1 MNQQQQIDII
11 QAHMDGKRVMVR
23 EYSQEQFD
31 GAWIECAKGE
41 YTFDFRHR
49 EYKIE
54 PRRVELFMGIPSGV
68 LQALGRAEPCHASFI
83 NVSNTPPTQ
92 IPQGHVLV
100 KINYLEP

>member
-23 EYSQEQFD
+23 DEDLVEWVELS
-31 GAWIECAKGE
+31 KGE

-54 PRRVELFMGIPSGV
+54 PRRVELFMRLPSGV
-68 LQALGRAEPCHASFI
+68 LRAMARDTKCSHEATISNYPGILKQEPPGM
-83 NVSNTPPTQ
+83 VTVQ
-92 IPQGHVLV
+92 
-100 KINYLEP
+100 INYLEP

>member
-31 GAWIECAKGE
+31 GAWCECTKGE
-41 YTFDFRHR
+41 YHFDFRNR

-54 PRRVELFMGIPSGV
+54 PRRVELFMSLPSGV
-68 LQALGRAEPCHASFI
+68 LQALGRDTKCGSPVY
-83 NVSNTPPTQ
+83 VSNQPVAVLQ
-92 IPQGHVLV
+92 SHVLV